1 MSNEQRAHDLAI
13 AVLYRIDL
21 VDNDMDAVPIDFYKK
36 YLELYK
42 TALHSFNRDYPN
54 GL

>member
-13 AVLYRIDL
+13 TVLNRIDL
-21 VDNDMDAVPIDFYKK
+21 TDNDMDAVPIDFYKK

-42 TALHSFNRDYPN
+42 TALQAFNRDFPN

>member
-13 AVLYRIDL
+13 NRIDL
-21 VDNDMDAVPIDFYKK
+21 TDNDMDAVPIDFYKK

-42 TALHSFNRDYPN
+42 TALQAFNRDFPN